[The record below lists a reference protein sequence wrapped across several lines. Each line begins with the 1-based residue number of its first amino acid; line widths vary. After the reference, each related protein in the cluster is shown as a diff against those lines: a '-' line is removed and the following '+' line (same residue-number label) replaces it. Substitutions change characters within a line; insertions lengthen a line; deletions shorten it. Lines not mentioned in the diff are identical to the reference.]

1 MPGSE
6 RLLRLPRG
14 RFLHLGD
21 RPLVMGIVNVT
32 PDSFFEG
39 SRRFDPDLAVETA
52 LEMVR
57 NGADIIDFGA
67 ESTRPGSSEVAPSE
81 EISRL
86 LPVIR
91 AFRANSAAVVSVDT
105 RHAETARAVL
115 EEGADIINDIQALA
129 DRNMP
134 EIAAHH
140 GAAVVLM
147 HMQGTPATM
156 QLAPKYADCVT
167 EVADFLRH
175 AVARARAAGIPDD
188 AIILDPGIGFGKL
201 LEHNMDLLSSI
212 GVFRLMGYP
221 VLIGLSR
228 KRMIG
233 ELTGREIQDRM
244 AGSIGGALAAAILGA
259 DILRVHDV
267 PETVD
272 ALKVCTAILSHASRK
287 EQT

>member
-86 LPVIR
+86 LP
-91 AFRANSAAVVSVDT
+91 
-105 RHAETARAVL
+105 
-115 EEGADIINDIQALA
+115 
-129 DRNMP
+129 
-134 EIAAHH
+134 
-140 GAAVVLM
+140 
-147 HMQGTPATM
+147 
-156 QLAPKYADCVT
+156 
-167 EVADFLRH
+167 
-175 AVARARAAGIPDD
+175 
-188 AIILDPGIGFGKL
+188 
-201 LEHNMDLLSSI
+201 
-212 GVFRLMGYP
+212 
-221 VLIGLSR
+221 
-228 KRMIG
+228 
-233 ELTGREIQDRM
+233 
-244 AGSIGGALAAAILGA
+244 
-259 DILRVHDV
+259 
-267 PETVD
+267 
-272 ALKVCTAILSHASRK
+272 
-287 EQT
+287 

>member
-1 MPGSE
+1 
-6 RLLRLPRG
+6 
-14 RFLHLGD
+14 
-21 RPLVMGIVNVT
+21 
-32 PDSFFEG
+32 
-39 SRRFDPDLAVETA
+39 
-52 LEMVR
+52 
-57 NGADIIDFGA
+57 
-67 ESTRPGSSEVAPSE
+67 
-81 EISRL
+81 
-86 LPVIR
+86 R
-91 AFRANSAAVVSVDT
+91 AFRANSDAVVSVDT
-105 RHAETARAVL
+105 RHAETARVVL

-156 QLAPKYADCVT
+156 QLAPHYTDCVT
-167 EVADFLRH
+167 EIADFLRH
-175 AVARARAAGIPDD
+175 AVARAKAAGIPDD

-212 GVFRLMGYP
+212 GVFRSMGYP

-272 ALKVCTAILSHASRK
+272 ALKVCTAILSHAGRK